1 MDDKENKNKN
11 KNKSLFIVLW
21 IAVLVAPLL
30 LNGFISFTDWI
41 QFGIVAYILY
51 KIDMIDD
58 GVSGILFIIFLL
70 WLF

>member
-21 IAVLVAPLL
+21 IAVLVVPLL

-41 QFGIVAYILY
+41 QFGIVTYILY
-51 KIDMIDD
+51 EIDMIDD
-58 GVSGILFIIFLL
+58 GVWAILFIIFLL